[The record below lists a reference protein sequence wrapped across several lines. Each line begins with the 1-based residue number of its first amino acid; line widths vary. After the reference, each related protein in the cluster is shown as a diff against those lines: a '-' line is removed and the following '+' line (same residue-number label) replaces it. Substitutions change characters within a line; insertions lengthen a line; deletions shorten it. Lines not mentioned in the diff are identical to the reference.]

1 MRTAIEVFLFLDCPG
16 RRPDESDRGAM
27 PGQGAVAVSLAA
39 KRKTDGYGF
48 YLVNRNRNMLNLLL
62 KLVIRQAGV
71 GQGIPQRL
79 TR

>member
-1 MRTAIEVFLFLDCPG
+1 M
-16 RRPDESDRGAM
+16 PDESDSGET

-48 YLVNRNRNMLNLLL
+48 YVANRKRNMLDLLL
-62 KLVIRQAGV
+62 KLVIRQAAA
-71 GQGIPQRL
+71 GQGIAQRL